1 VLGCGRQ
8 STSSFTARKMPS
20 SIDRLF
26 PAKMMG
32 GLSALDV
39 SCISRS
45 LSSFAA
51 ALELCDSAYFLQK
64 DDFHPADNRLSRKPF
79 PNRRENNSY
88 VHVSLILGQMD

>member
-8 STSSFTARKMPS
+8 STSSFTASKMPS

-45 LSSFAA
+45 LSSFGA

-64 DDFHPADNRLSRKPF
+64 DDFFPADNSMSSKPF

-88 VHVSLILGQMD
+88 VHVSLIL